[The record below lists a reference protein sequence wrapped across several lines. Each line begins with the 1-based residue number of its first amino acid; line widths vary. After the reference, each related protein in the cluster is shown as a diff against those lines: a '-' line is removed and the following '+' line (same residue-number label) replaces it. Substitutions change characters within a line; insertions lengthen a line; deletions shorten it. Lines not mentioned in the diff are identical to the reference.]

1 MAGDWLKIEH
11 TTVDKPEIVRMAYL
25 LGVDQ
30 NAVICACL
38 RLWIWADQ
46 QTVDGN
52 GLSVT
57 VKFIDRLTHCPDLGQ
72 AMVKVGWLT
81 GTDGDLTLPNYD
93 RHNGRPAKTRAQT
106 AARVKKARDARNAR
120 AVTNVTATLLSS
132 KGSTVDPETGSVD
145 PETGS
150 TTAPVDNERLV
161 AMFDINGRAVTE
173 KEIHSVYWAYPR
185 HVKKPKSIE
194 LIAKALKVVGYDE
207 LLQAVTEYAEIHA
220 DSEHK
225 FLPHL
230 PTWLRNERWNDD
242 RNEWRSE
249 TKHGHVQSGTAATIA
264 ALQQFG
270 SQSKAIAPGVPS
282 RDGDSSLGNE
292 MQTVLSR

>member
-1 MAGDWLKIEH
+1 MAGDWLKIQH
-11 TTVDKPEIVRMAYL
+11 ATPDKPEIVRMAAL
-25 LGVDQ
+25 LDIDH
-30 NAVICACL
+30 NAVVGACL

-57 VKFIDRLTHCPDLGQ
+57 IKFIDRVTHCPDLGQ
-72 AMVKVGWLT
+72 AMVEVGWLT
-81 GTDGDLTLPNYD
+81 GTDGNLTLPNYD
-93 RHNGRPAKTRAQT
+93 RHNGRTAKTRAQT
-106 AARVKKARDARNAR
+106 AARVKKARDSRNAR
-120 AVTNVTATLLSS
+120 PVTNVTPALLSS
-132 KGSTVDPETGSVD
+132 QESAIDPEIGSTTAQVG

-150 TTAPVDNERLV
+150 TTAQV

-173 KEIHSVYWAYPR
+173 KEIHTVYWQYPR

-207 LLQAVTEYAEIHA
+207 LLQAVTEYADIHA

-230 PTWLRNERWNDD
+230 PTWLRNERWMDD
-242 RNEWRSE
+242 RNEWRNE
-249 TKHGHVQSGTAATIA
+249 TKDAKPESGTAATVA
-264 ALQQFG
+264 ALRRFGEQQALIADVPG
-270 SQSKAIAPGVPS
+270 APGNPGIS
-282 RDGDSSLGNE
+282 DTL
-292 MQTVLSR
+292 QTIQR